1 MTRCFADTFFYLAF
15 TNERD
20 DAHPQAVD
28 FIATHNPPIVTT
40 DWVLT
45 EVGDA
50 MASGGRNRFGE
61 LLKAIRDDGR
71 TEIVPASRELFD
83 LGVERYLAR
92 LDKAWSLTD
101 CISFV
106 VMEEH
111 GLTDALTGDRH
122 FEQAGFR
129 RLLADR

>member
-20 DAHPQAVD
+20 DAHAPAVN
-28 FIATHNPPIVTT
+28 FIATHNPRMVTT
-40 DWVLT
+40 DWILT

-50 MASGGRNRFGE
+50 MATGGRGRFGE
-61 LLKAIRDDGR
+61 LLKAIREDGR
-71 TEIVPASRELFD
+71 TEIVPASRDLFE
-83 LGVERYLAR
+83 LGVGQYLAR
-92 LDKAWSLTD
+92 PDKDWSLTD

-106 VMEEH
+106 VMQEH

-129 RLLADR
+129 RLLET

>member
-20 DAHPQAVD
+20 EAHQQAVD
-28 FIATHNPPIVTT
+28 FIAAHNPLIVTT

-50 MASGGRNRFGE
+50 MASGGRSRFGE
-61 LLKAIRDDGR
+61 LLNAIRDDGR
-71 TEIVPASRELFD
+71 TEIVPASHDLFD
-83 LGVERYLAR
+83 LGVDRYLAR
-92 LDKAWSLTD
+92 LDKDWSLTD

-106 VMEEH
+106 VMRDRE
-111 GLTDALTGDRH
+111 LTDALTGDRH

-129 RLLADR
+129 RLLAGA

>member
-15 TNERD
+15 TNKRD
-20 DAHPQAVD
+20 DAHQDAVNY
-28 FIATHNPPIVTT
+28 IVHHNPLIVTT

-50 MASGGRNRFGE
+50 MAGGDRNRFGE
-61 LLKAIRDDGR
+61 LLKAIYDDGR

-83 LGVERYLAR
+83 LGVERYLAYH
-92 LDKAWSLTD
+92 DKEWSLTD
-101 CISFV
+101 CISFA
-106 VMEEH
+106 VMSEH
-111 GLTDALTGDRH
+111 GLIDALTGDKH

-129 RLLADR
+129 RLLRPK